1 MGFEQTELMAT
12 RWQQMKM
19 INMWLVEVEESSCNN
34 NIIFVFVS
42 GEVF

>member
-34 NIIFVFVS
+34 NIISVR
-42 GEVF
+42 GE